1 MNDDTIHTT
10 MYDSIQTV
18 AKRMP
23 CTQQHAK
30 ERINLLLWELLPG
43 TTTIT
48 QAEKIACDLLMA
60 IKEDG

>member
-23 CTQQHAK
+23 CTQQNAK

-60 IKEDG
+60 IQEE